1 MKTFDWKKH
10 RKIVAL
16 SGMGILLIVL
26 VIIFYSGGGGE
37 KIRRLAQ
44 SDLQTAP
51 AIPESPE
58 DIRTITLFF
67 LSDTDDL
74 LHPEE
79 REVVVGLSP
88 SEEAERVLVELVK
101 GSEKDLLS
109 PLPQETEI
117 RQIFITK
124 EGVAYVDFSRDVM
137 ERYSYGSSSEL
148 AAVFSVVNT
157 LAYNYSSIKKV
168 AILVEGV
175 EKETLGGHVDL
186 SKPLVPD
193 FSLIAK

>member
-10 RKIVAL
+10 RKIVVL

-26 VIIFYSGGGGE
+26 VIIFYSGGRGE

-51 AIPESPE
+51 AIPEAPE

-67 LSDTDDL
+67 LSDADDF